1 MTLKLPILL
10 SNDNDLISG
19 ENDMRNLRMLSA
31 LTATIFLLSFPAAA
45 FDKGPPPKKPPMT
58 NKNANNGGKSAQHGV
73 ARNLVATGKAV
84 AQRGKLSLQAQRD
97 NLIRLIGRAEGLKPQ
112 RRQLRRMARDATN
125 AYRANPNPATRAAW
139 KAAVAAYMPVRQ
151 AHESARGQRDAANL
165 RYQLSKSQRAAAI
178 KAAASAAGAAAPR
191 PPAAGRPRIR
201 RQAFIAVPQSIP
213 TASASPKNIYS
224 NVGLVQ
230 RPQTLRPE
238 GHYATSASAF
248 KFKADDKSHYS
259 SLTGAEAGVGGP
271 PNSGAAQSGAAS
283 APPVIALRRQ
293 PTNEDD
299 LPYAGGK
306 TPIRAFNQLPR
317 PIVQNIYDDV

>member
-1 MTLKLPILL
+1 
-10 SNDNDLISG
+10 
-19 ENDMRNLRMLSA
+19 MRNLKMLSA

-58 NKNANNGGKSAQHGV
+58 NKNTNNGGKSAQHGA
-73 ARNLVATGKAV
+73 ARNLVAAGKAV
-84 AQRGKLSLQAQRD
+84 AQRGKQSLQAQRD

-112 RRQLRRMARDATN
+112 RRQLRRQARDATN

-151 AHESARGQRDAANL
+151 AHENARGQRDAANL
-165 RYQLSKSQRAAAI
+165 RYRLSKSQRATAV
-178 KAAASAAGAAAPR
+178 KAAASAAGASAPR

-213 TASASPKNIYS
+213 TAAASPKSIYS

-230 RPQTLRPE
+230 RPQSLRPE
-238 GHYATSASAF
+238 GNYMTSASAF
-248 KFKADDKSHYS
+248 KIKSDDKSHYS
-259 SLTGAEAGVGGP
+259 VLSDTEAGLSGPSSPGG
-271 PNSGAAQSGAAS
+271 AQQSGVAKGA
-283 APPVIALRRQ
+283 PVIALRRL
-293 PTNEDD
+293 PSNDD
-299 LPYAGGK
+299 DAPSAGGK